1 MPADLESSEDLE
13 YSDRDRQE
21 LLDSPEN
28 WSRIHSLPPLPERH
42 IWTMRR
48 ESAVGCTLVLILV
61 SLLVSLTQGVAL
73 APGAAA
79 PRGLIWA
86 ALVLIYTEA
95 AVALVCLL
103 GLLFG
108 NPGELKRSPQTCFP
122 MPEPV
127 ADRLSRG
134 ESLDGLANVSSDGR
148 TYCEPLPGLDSQQD
162 RRRARSELG
171 PGLGP
176 RLGLAVQG
184 QPPSMNG
191 ASALQALPWPQPSPS
206 ALPGVRCLVWRRDEL
221 NIHHCSTCN
230 RCVCHFD
237 HHCGVF
243 GRCIAGDGFGGNMG
257 YFKTIIGMAAA
268 GCVRGCRA
276 ELASPAAPTA

>member
-13 YSDRDRQE
+13 YADRDRQE

-148 TYCEPLPGLDSQQD
+148 TYCEPLPGLDSQAGQAEGAQ
-162 RRRARSELG
+162 RVRARAGSTV
-171 PGLGP
+171 
-176 RLGLAVQG
+176 RLSCAEAAAVVECSQCAENGLALA
-184 QPPSMNG
+184 PTL
-191 ASALQALPWPQPSPS
+191 ALAPARR
-206 ALPGVRCLVWRRDEL
+206 ALPGV
-221 NIHHCSTCN
+221 
-230 RCVCHFD
+230 
-237 HHCGVF
+237 
-243 GRCIAGDGFGGNMG
+243 
-257 YFKTIIGMAAA
+257 AA
-268 GCVRGCRA
+268 
-276 ELASPAAPTA
+276 

>member
-73 APGAAA
+73 APGDAA

-134 ESLDGLANVSSDGR
+134 ESLDGLDTGV
-148 TYCEPLPGLDSQQD
+148 LDLTFDDDSF
-162 RRRARSELG
+162 
-171 PGLGP
+171 
-176 RLGLAVQG
+176 V
-184 QPPSMNG
+184 
-191 ASALQALPWPQPSPS
+191 SALSCLPAETVCSLAARTVHAPS
-206 ALPGVRCLVWRRDEL
+206 GRR
-221 NIHHCSTCN
+221 
-230 RCVCHFD
+230 
-237 HHCGVF
+237 
-243 GRCIAGDGFGGNMG
+243 
-257 YFKTIIGMAAA
+257 
-268 GCVRGCRA
+268 
-276 ELASPAAPTA
+276 